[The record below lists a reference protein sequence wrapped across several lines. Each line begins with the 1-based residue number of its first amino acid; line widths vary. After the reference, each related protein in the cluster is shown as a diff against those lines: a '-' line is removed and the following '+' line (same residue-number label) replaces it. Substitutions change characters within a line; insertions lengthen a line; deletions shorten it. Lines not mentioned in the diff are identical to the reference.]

1 MSKTSVVLITAGAWL
16 VGCAYTAYH
25 YVTSIPALPDIN
37 PGYESDW
44 GFQLLMFA
52 IFRLPFWVVG
62 LFAVVAAEAVLLR
75 PSPGRLK

>member
-1 MSKTSVVLITAGAWL
+1 MSKRVIILITVGTWL

-25 YVTSIPALPDIN
+25 YVTTILASPDVS

-52 IFRLPFWVVG
+52 IFRLPLWFLGLVV
-62 LFAVVAAEAVLLR
+62 VVSMEVVMLKPSYLKLR
-75 PSPGRLK
+75 